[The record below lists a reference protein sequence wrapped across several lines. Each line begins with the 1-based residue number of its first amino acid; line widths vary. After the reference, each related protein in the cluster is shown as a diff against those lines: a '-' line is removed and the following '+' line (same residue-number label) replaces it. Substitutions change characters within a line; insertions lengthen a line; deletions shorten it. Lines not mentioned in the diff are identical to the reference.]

1 MGRRLLAIMRKEVIH
16 IRRDPRT
23 LAVMF
28 LIPLIQM
35 FLLGYAATLDVKQ
48 LRIAVLD
55 FDRSRAS
62 RELVEAYK
70 ASNYFNPVYFV
81 SSEEELAHLIDSG
94 KARAGMIIP
103 AGYSSSLTR
112 GEKASVYF
120 IIDGSDPNVANTAFS
135 ASQSIAQA
143 FSLKLLPV
151 KGSPIVEAIP
161 RVWYNP
167 QMRSSNFMIPGLI
180 GLIMGLITTIL
191 TALAIVRE
199 KEQGTVEQLMV
210 TPIRPF
216 ELLAGKIAPYVA
228 IAFLELGEV
237 LLVGHFWFKV
247 PIRGSIPLLLA
258 LSFVFLFATLGI
270 GLFISSVANTQR
282 EAMFLAFFIVL
293 PSIFLSGFIFPLE
306 AMPKALQLL
315 SYIVPLR
322 YYMTIVRGIIVKGV
336 GVTALWEHIIPL
348 ALLGMAIFLGATL
361 RIRKRLE

>member
-1 MGRRLLAIMRKEVIH
+1 MGRLLAIMRKEVIH

-35 FLLGYAATLDVKQ
+35 FLLGYAATTDIKQ
-48 LRIAVLD
+48 LRTAVLD
-55 FDRSRAS
+55 LDRTKAS
-62 RELVEAYK
+62 RELVDAYR
-70 ASNYFNPVYFV
+70 ASKYFNIIFFAN
-81 SSEEELAHLIDSG
+81 SEEELTRLIETG
-94 KARAGMIIP
+94 RARAGLVIP
-103 AGYSSSLTR
+103 AGYSQSLAR
-112 GEKASVYF
+112 GDKASVFF
-120 IIDGSDPNVANTAFS
+120 IIDGSDPNVANTAFA
-135 ASQSIAQA
+135 ASQSVAQA
-143 FSLKLLPV
+143 FSFKLVAL

-167 QMRSSNFMIPGLI
+167 EMRSSNFMIPGLI

-199 KEQGTVEQLMV
+199 KEQGTVEQLLV
-210 TPIRPF
+210 TPIKPF

-237 LLVGHFWFKV
+237 LLVGHFWFRV
-247 PIRGSIPLLLA
+247 PIRGSILLLLA
-258 LSFVFLFATLGI
+258 LSFIFLFATLGI

-282 EAMFLAFFIVL
+282 EAMFLAFFIIL

-306 AMPKALQLL
+306 AMPKALQVI

-322 YYMTIVRGIIVKGV
+322 YYMSIVRGIILKGV
-336 GVTALWEHIIPL
+336 GLKALADQAIPL
-348 ALLGMAIFLGATL
+348 AFLGVAIFTGATL

>member
-1 MGRRLLAIMRKEVIH
+1 MGRLLAIMRKEVLH

-35 FLLGYAATLDVKQ
+35 FLLGYAATTDIKQ
-48 LRIAVLD
+48 LKTAVLD
-55 FDRSRAS
+55 LDRTKAS
-62 RELVEAYK
+62 RELIDAYR
-70 ASNYFNPVYFV
+70 ASNYFNLLYFAG
-81 SSEEELAHLIDSG
+81 SEEELTRLIETG
-94 KARAGMIIP
+94 RARAGIIIP
-103 AGYSSSLTR
+103 AGYALSLAR
-112 GEKASVYF
+112 GEKASIYF
-120 IIDGSDPNVANTAFS
+120 IIDGSDPNVANTAFA
-135 ASQSIAQA
+135 ASQSVAQA
-143 FSLKLLPV
+143 FSFRLVAL
-151 KGSPIVEAIP
+151 KGSPLVEAIP

-167 QMRSSNFMIPGLI
+167 EMRSSNFMIPGLI

-210 TPIRPF
+210 TPIKPF

-247 PIRGSIPLLLA
+247 PIRGSIFLLLA
-258 LSFVFLFATLGI
+258 LSFIFLFTTLGI
-270 GLFISSVANTQR
+270 GLFISSVAQTQR
-282 EAMFLAFFIVL
+282 EAMFLAFFIML

-306 AMPKALQLL
+306 AMPRALQII

-322 YYMTIVRGIIVKGV
+322 YYMSIVRGIILKGV
-336 GVTALWEHIIPL
+336 GLSALVEHIIPL
-348 ALLGMAIFLGATL
+348 TLLGISIFIGATL